1 MNQEHDGILRVML
14 RAIAAKMV
22 GDIDEFA
29 FERKRIRRS
38 VALQMPDR
46 ESLKSLGEAAE
57 CFSDNGNAPDGDL
70 LIQAARR
77 FSKEQLTAGINA
89 GGKLISAYEFDY
101 PARVLREHTNL
112 PGWCAYHSSG
122 IGFATCFEIAL
133 VVCAISVR
141 ESSNGNNPS
150 QFIHDAR

>member
-1 MNQEHDGILRVML
+1 MDQEHDGILRVML

-46 ESLKSLGEAAE
+46 ESLKSIGEAAE

-101 PARVLREHTNL
+101 PARVLREDMNM
-112 PGWCAYHSSG
+112 PGWCAYRTDR

-133 VVCAISVR
+133 VVCAVSVR
-141 ESSNGNNPS
+141 ESE
-150 QFIHDAR
+150 QWK

>member
-1 MNQEHDGILRVML
+1 MNDHDEILRMML

-22 GDIDEFA
+22 EDIDSFA
-29 FERKRIRRS
+29 FKFIRRS

-57 CFSDNGNAPDGDL
+57 CFTDNGAVPDGDL

-89 GGKLISAYEFDY
+89 GGNLISAYQFEY
-101 PARVLREHTNL
+101 PSRVLREDTNL
-112 PGWCAYHSSG
+112 PGWCAYRTDQL
-122 IGFATCFEIAL
+122 GFATSFEVSII
-133 VVCAISVR
+133 VCAISLMNAKMLR
-141 ESSNGNNPS
+141 KE
-150 QFIHDAR
+150 QD

>member
-1 MNQEHDGILRVML
+1 MNQEHDAILRAML

-22 GDIDEFA
+22 EDIDSFA
-29 FERKRIRRS
+29 FKFIRRS

-77 FSKEQLTAGINA
+77 FSEEQLTAGINA
-89 GGKLISAYEFDY
+89 GGKLISAYEFKY

-112 PGWCAYHSSG
+112 PGWCGYNSTS
-122 IGFATCFEIAL
+122 IGFAVSFEVSL
-133 VVCAISVR
+133 VVCAISLR
-141 ESSNGNNPS
+141 NGERRS
-150 QFIHDAR
+150 K

>member
-1 MNQEHDGILRVML
+1 MNQEHDAILRAML
-14 RAIAAKMV
+14 CAIAAKMV
-22 GDIDEFA
+22 GDVDSFA
-29 FERKRIRRS
+29 FKFIRRS

-101 PARVLREHTNL
+101 PAGVLREDTNL
-112 PGWCAYHSSG
+112 PGWCAYRADR
-122 IGFATCFEIAL
+122 IGFATSFEISII
-133 VVCAISVR
+133 VCAISLMNADMLR
-141 ESSNGNNPS
+141 KE
-150 QFIHDAR
+150 QD